1 MRSEQLHD
9 AIGQVDDKLIAATER
24 LIERR
29 PGRMPARLRVVAAM
43 IAACLVGGGVFLW
56 SKAGRTDAVTVLAE
70 PVYPERALRP
80 LDPWVEGQEPIY
92 PDEESPDVAGPG
104 QVKPNEGSADS
115 DEEKWELYE
124 KQYDIWWEDHS
135 RRIRSVPPV
144 DDELMAFTD
153 RMNLQILAAED
164 GKNHL
169 YSPVNLYLALA
180 MMAETAAGASREEIL
195 TALDVKSMEE
205 LRTKAADLWNSQYVD
220 DGSAKSVLGS
230 SIWIDD
236 GVKVKKDAMAVLAE
250 IYRTFSFQGDLQK
263 PELITKLRS
272 WLNDMTGGLLQDS
285 VNEFEFSELDRL
297 VLTTTIFF
305 KATWGE
311 KFNKQMTAKGEFHA
325 LTGDI
330 EVDFMSATAD
340 RPSYWGECFSAI
352 GKSLIDVGHVWFIL
366 PDEGVKVSSLLS
378 DPQIKSLLRSNDM
391 QPYAQQKYVQ
401 VKLKIPKF
409 DLASENNMQLREAM
423 QKLGVKKVFSPEEAD
438 LSTITDYKPIF
449 VEDIYHSARLTIDE
463 DGVTGAAY
471 TIIPDPMALPPPGD
485 KVDMVFDRPFLVVVQ
500 GVGNV
505 PLFVGIV
512 NQP

>member
-9 AIGQVDDKLIAATER
+9 AIGQVDDKLVAATER
-24 LIERR
+24 LIDKR
-29 PGRMPARLRVVAAM
+29 PGRMPVWLRVVAAM
-43 IAACLVGGGVFLW
+43 IAICLVGGGVFLW
-56 SKAGRTDAVTVLAE
+56 SKAGRTGAVTVLAE

-80 LDPWVEGQEPIY
+80 LDPWVEGSEQAH
-92 PDEESPDVAGPG
+92 PDEALP
-104 QVKPNEGSADS
+104 DS

-124 KQYDIWWEDHS
+124 KQYDIWSDDNS
-135 RRIRSVPPV
+135 RRIKSVPPV
-144 DDELMAFTD
+144 DDALMAFTD
-153 RMNLQILAAED
+153 RMNLQILSADD
-164 GKNHL
+164 GRNHL
-169 YSPVNLYLALA
+169 YSPANLYLALA
-180 MMAETAAGASREEIL
+180 MMAETAAGASRAEIL

-205 LRTKAADLWNSQYVD
+205 LRTKAADIWNSQYVD

-236 GVKVKKDAMAVLAE
+236 EVKVKKDAMAVLAE

-263 PELITKLRS
+263 PELTAKFRS

-285 VNEFEFSELDRL
+285 VNELELSELDRL
-297 VLTTTIFF
+297 VLTTTIFL

-325 LTGDI
+325 PTGDI
-330 EVDFMSATAD
+330 EVDFMSETAD
-340 RPSYWGECFSAI
+340 RPYYWGECFSAI
-352 GKSLIDVGHVWFIL
+352 GNRLIDVGHVWFIL
-366 PDEGVKVSSLLS
+366 PDEGVKFSSLLS
-378 DPQIKSLLRSNDM
+378 DPQIKSLIRSNYL

-409 DLASENNMQLREAM
+409 DLVSDNNMPLQEAM
-423 QKLGVKKVFSPEEAD
+423 RKLGVKKVFSPEEAD

-449 VEDIYHSARLTIDE
+449 VEDIFHSARLTIDE

-471 TIIPDPMALPPPGD
+471 TIIPDPMALPPSGD

-500 GVGNV
+500 GAGNV
-505 PLFVGIV
+505 PLFIGIV